1 MYIKNMEKKA
11 TRSYIKRVQF
21 ESEEDYQRFIKARR
35 KGYNR
40 KYYIP
45 RRKEKSLLT
54 AGENILEGSSVVIVE
69 GQVFSIKMI

>member
-1 MYIKNMEKKA
+1 METKK
-11 TRSYIKRVQF
+11 RSYIKRDQF

-45 RRKEKSLLT
+45 RRKDKNLLI

-69 GQVFSIKMI
+69 GQVFVLKRI

>member
-1 MYIKNMEKKA
+1 MEKKK
-11 TRSYIKRVQF
+11 RSYIKRDQF

-45 RRKEKSLLT
+45 RRKERLLLT

>member
-45 RRKEKSLLT
+45 RRKDKNLLI

-69 GQVFSIKMI
+69 GQVFVLKRI

>member
-1 MYIKNMEKKA
+1 MEKKK
-11 TRSYIKRVQF
+11 RSYIKREQF
-21 ESEEDYQRFIKARR
+21 GSEEEYQRFIKARR

-45 RRKEKSLLT
+45 RRKERFLLT

-69 GQVFSIKMI
+69 GQVFVLKRLS

>member
-1 MYIKNMEKKA
+1 MEKKA

-21 ESEEDYQRFIKARR
+21 EGEEDYQRFIKARR

>member
-1 MYIKNMEKKA
+1 METKK
-11 TRSYIKRVQF
+11 RSYIKRDQF

-45 RRKEKSLLT
+45 RRKDKNLLT
-54 AGENILEGSSVVIVE
+54 AGENITEGSSVVIVE
-69 GQVFSIKMI
+69 GQVFVLRRI

>member
-1 MYIKNMEKKA
+1 MYIRNMEKKA

>member
-1 MYIKNMEKKA
+1 METKK
-11 TRSYIKRVQF
+11 RSYIKRDQF

-45 RRKEKSLLT
+45 RRKERLLLT

-69 GQVFSIKMI
+69 GQVFVLRRI

>member
-1 MYIKNMEKKA
+1 MEKKA